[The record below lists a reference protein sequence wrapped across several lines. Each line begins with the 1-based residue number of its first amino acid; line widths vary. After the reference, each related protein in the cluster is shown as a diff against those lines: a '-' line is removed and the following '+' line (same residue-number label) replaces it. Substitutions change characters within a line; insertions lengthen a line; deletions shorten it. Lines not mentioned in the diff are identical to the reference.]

1 MVPKVAKAQA
11 ATRRADI
18 DSHGKN
24 GFTSRSI
31 RTNFGD
37 QQVSKKILA

>member
-1 MVPKVAKAQA
+1 MVQKAAKAQA

-37 QQVSKKILA
+37 QQVSEEFLL